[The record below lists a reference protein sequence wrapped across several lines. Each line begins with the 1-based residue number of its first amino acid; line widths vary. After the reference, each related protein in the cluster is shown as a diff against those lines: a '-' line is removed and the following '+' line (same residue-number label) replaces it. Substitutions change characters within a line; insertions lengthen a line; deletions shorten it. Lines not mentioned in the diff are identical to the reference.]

1 MTAETV
7 LIKIRVNINNVNWRW
22 DMKNYIKNMSEE
34 DTVLLNLKRLYDS
47 YGYNKIALPTFD
59 EYDLYNEN
67 KDFISG
73 NILTIM
79 NPSGKLLALRPDIT
93 LSVAK
98 KISKEQSLKYEKI
111 YYSEN
116 VYKASKY
123 KGYEEIEQLGIEL
136 IGKDSLFLNFEMINL
151 AIKSLQIINSKCI
164 TVLSHVGFASSIFE
178 NLNLEYEIQEELL
191 KYIESKNSHD
201 IRRILGNVNIGSDVK
216 ELICVL
222 PELSGDLE
230 YIKDR
235 LSGYAV
241 NEKMGKILEELEK
254 LYKLLRKFHG
264 RSKIIFDFSIV
275 KNLNY
280 YNGIII
286 QGFIEGL
293 PNMILTGGRYDR
305 LFEKFGVDNGAIGF
319 AILTDNL
326 KGYYK
331 DEGKKDF
338 EILLVY
344 DDSNYEK
351 LSEIIDDFIEKG
363 YRVRAEHYKN
373 INDENVELFNFDK
386 QYMFKDGILIE

>member
-1 MTAETV
+1 
-7 LIKIRVNINNVNWRW
+7 
-22 DMKNYIKNMSEE
+22 MKNYIKNMSEE

-47 YGYNKIALPTFD
+47 YGYNKITLPTFD

-151 AIKSLQIINSKCI
+151 AIKSLQIINSECI

-178 NLNLEYEIQEELL
+178 DLNLEYEVQEELF

-201 IRRILGNVNIGSDVK
+201 IRKILENINIESNVK

-230 YIKDR
+230 YIKNR

-254 LYKLLRKFHG
+254 LYKLLRKFHEK
-264 RSKIIFDFSIV
+264 SKIIFDFSIV

-293 PNMILTGGRYDR
+293 PNMILTGGRYDK

-344 DDSNYEK
+344 DDSDYEK

-363 YRVRAEHYKN
+363 YRIRAEHYKN

-386 QYMFKDGILIE
+386 RYMFKDGILIE